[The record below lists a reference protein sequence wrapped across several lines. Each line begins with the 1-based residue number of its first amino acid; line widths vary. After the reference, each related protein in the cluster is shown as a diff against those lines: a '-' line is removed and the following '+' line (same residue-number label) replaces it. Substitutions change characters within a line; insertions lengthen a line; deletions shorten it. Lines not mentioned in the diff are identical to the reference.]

1 MARWHLVIDVERC
14 EDCNNCFLACKDEH
28 VDNEWP
34 GYAASQP
41 RHGQRW
47 IDILRKERGRYP
59 LVDAV
64 YLPVPCMHCDD
75 APCVAAGAGAVRK
88 REDGIVL
95 IDPARTAGMHELPAS
110 CPYGA
115 IYWDEERGLPQK
127 CTLCAHLLDQGW
139 RETRCTQACPTG
151 ALRLVDASDMQMQ
164 ATARDQGLE
173 ELNPEYAT
181 RPRVLYQNLSRWRSH
196 LVCGSVSLER
206 DGLVECAAGAS
217 VELRRFARFG
227 AGVAAAPGTAV
238 PGGSGAPGAPLAA
251 TLTDAFGDFRI
262 DGLVVE
268 PGDYAFFITL
278 DGSAPVSYEVG
289 IAGSCNVGTIHLK
302 GVAS

>member
-41 RHGQRW
+41 WHGQRW

-95 IDPARTAGMHELPAS
+95 IDPARTEGMRELPAS

-115 IYWDEERGLPQK
+115 IWWNEERGLPQK

-139 RETRCTQACPTG
+139 RDTRCTQACPTG
-151 ALRLVDASDMQMQ
+151 ALRLVDATDAEME
-164 ATARDQGLE
+164 ATARTEGLQA
-173 ELNPEYAT
+173 LNPEYAT
-181 RPRVLYQNLSRWRSH
+181 RPRVLYRNLSRWDSH
-196 LVCGSVSLER
+196 LVCGSVSLDRE
-206 DGLVECAAGAS
+206 GLVECA
-217 VELRRFARFG
+217 VG
-227 AGVAAAPGTAV
+227 AGVELYRDSRADD
-238 PGGSGAPGAPLAA
+238 APLAA
-251 TLTDAFGDFRI
+251 TVADAFGDFRI
-262 DGLVVE
+262 DGLVLE
-268 PGDYAFFITL
+268 PGDYSFSITL
-278 DGSAPVSYEVG
+278 EGCAPVSYEVE
-289 IAGSCNVGTIHLK
+289 IAGSCNVGTIHLRE
-302 GVAS
+302 VPS

>member
-75 APCVAAGAGAVRK
+75 APCVAAGGGAVRK

-95 IDPARTAGMHELPAS
+95 IDPVRTQGMSELPAS

-115 IYWDEERGLPQK
+115 IFWNEEAGLPQK

-139 RETRCTQACPTG
+139 RDTRCTQACPTG
-151 ALRLVDASDMQMQ
+151 ALRLVEASDMQMQ
-164 ATARDQGLE
+164 ATAAGQGLE
-173 ELNPEYAT
+173 ALNPEYAT
-181 RPRVLYQNLSRWRSH
+181 RPRVLYKNLSRWDSH

-206 DGLVECAAGAS
+206 DGLVECAAGAT
-217 VELRRFARFG
+217 VELY
-227 AGVAAAPGTAV
+227 AGDPVAAESAT
-238 PGGSGAPGAPLAA
+238 GGSASAPLSTAI
-251 TLTDAFGDFRI
+251 TDAFGDFRI
-262 DGLVVE
+262 DGLVLE
-268 PGDYAFFITL
+268 PGGYSFSIAL
-278 DGSAPVSYEVG
+278 EGYAPVSYEVD
-289 IAGSCNVGTIHLK
+289 IAGSCNVGTIRLQE
-302 GVAS
+302 VSL